1 LLYWCQ
7 YSWLIKEIK
16 NMKTTGVVP
25 APKTLAIV
33 VRAFCGSTAALSLGL
48 LTLTPGAASA
58 TIVEYEFFPS
68 PSATYPTGVLYDN
81 TANTAPGLTGYVGT
95 VAAGSTF
102 TTASGQTFTMDV
114 GSEIEGTPQ
123 GFAGIGV
130 NDIGGELVGGDTLIL
145 GNEQPPSAGPQVWE
159 LIDDNDLVGIGLG
172 SWEEAQGGGGGGT
185 SPVPDCGST
194 LVLSLGSLTLLAAA
208 ARRWKRA
215 SA

>member
-1 LLYWCQ
+1 
-7 YSWLIKEIK
+7 
-16 NMKTTGVVP
+16 MKTTGGVS
-25 APKTLAIV
+25 APQSLAIV
-33 VRAFCGSTAALSLGL
+33 IRALCGSTAALSLGL
-48 LTLTPGAASA
+48 LTLTPGVASA
-58 TIVEYEFFPS
+58 TIVEYEFLPA

-81 TANTAPGLTGYVGT
+81 NANTAPGLTGYVGT

-114 GSEIEGTPQ
+114 GSEIEGIPQ

-130 NDIGGELVGGDTLIL
+130 NDDVIGMAGGDSLIL

-159 LIDDNDLVGIGLG
+159 LLNGSTGGLINIGLG
-172 SWEEAQGGGGGGT
+172 SWQEVQGGGGG
-185 SPVPDCGST
+185 PQVPDGGST

-208 ARRWKRA
+208 ARRFKRV